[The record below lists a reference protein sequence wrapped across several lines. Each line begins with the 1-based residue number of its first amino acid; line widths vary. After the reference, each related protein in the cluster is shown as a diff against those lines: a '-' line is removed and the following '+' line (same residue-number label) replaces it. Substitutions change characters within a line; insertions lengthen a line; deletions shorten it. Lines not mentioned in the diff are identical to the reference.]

1 MTISIFTSSLP
12 APLRTTTDTA
22 RSLQGAKAIDA
33 GAMDKIASELLAQ
46 MAVAGAALG
55 AVLGTLRLPTR
66 EALSAGEAR
75 KVIDG
80 LPAGSLIGSIS
91 AQRQQLMERAATLT
105 ETGVRQAVAN
115 GANESPE
122 RLKAG
127 TEHAMLKTLAE
138 AKNEAEANGHFRAAF
153 DSIASGTHRI
163 AVPDSGA
170 LEALRDSGLLED
182 SAVLSSQLDA
192 LIAMH
197 PDERVEKSR
206 TDAVFA
212 MMVLLMTLLM
222 ALSETDRK
230 QGAAS
235 LIKAEAFVKAAG
247 ERLVASAEEHKKG
260 AAIALGTTVAI
271 ASAGL
276 GTMAYGAAKN
286 VKSIQG
292 NERNAIQHT
301 RAADRQ
307 ALGLAEGQTRVAGGR
322 TSAGQGE
329 VLGASGHRTAAADAY
344 AKHGMNTTRNA
355 VVTSGGQSMA
365 QMGNS
370 AGNVAQADGDA
381 KAAEESRIKDN
392 LSQAAEVSRKT
403 SENQQQEAVKARE
416 STDEVRRQLAALGDT
431 QAATRDA
438 ITRNIGA

>member
-12 APLRTTTDTA
+12 AQLRTTTDTA

-33 GAMDKIASELLAQ
+33 SAMDKIASELLAQ

-80 LPAGSLIGSIS
+80 LPAGGLIGPIS

-235 LIKAEAFVKAAG
+235 LIKAESFVKAAG

-271 ASAGL
+271 AGAGL
-276 GTMAYGAAKN
+276 GVMAYGTSKN
-286 VKSIQG
+286 VKSIDR
-292 NERNAIQHT
+292 NELNAVGHSQK
-301 RAADRQ
+301 ANKQ
-307 ALGLAEGQTRVAGGR
+307 ALDLASGEAKAGGGAM
-322 TSAGQGE
+322 SAGQKD
-329 VLGASGHRTAAADAY
+329 VLTGGGSRTAAATNHAQH
-344 AKHGMNTTRNA
+344 ARNTAQNSMPIA
-355 VVTSGGQSMA
+355 AGQSTT
-365 QMGNS
+365 QMGNA

-381 KAAEESRIKDN
+381 KAAEESRIKEN
-392 LSQAAEVSRKT
+392 LTQAAEVSRKT

>member
-55 AVLGTLRLPTR
+55 AVLGTLRLPVR
-66 EALSAGEAR
+66 EALSASEAR

-80 LPAGSLIGSIS
+80 LPAASLIGPIS

-105 ETGVRQAVAN
+105 ETGQRQAVDN
-115 GANESPE
+115 GANEAPE

-127 TEHAMLKTLAE
+127 TESTMLKALAGMGGLDE
-138 AKNEAEANGHFRAAF
+138 ARAYMDTVF
-153 DSIASGTHRI
+153 DSIATG
-163 AVPDSGA
+163 ALAVGVPDTAS
-170 LEALRDSGLLED
+170 LVALRQSGRLEEGT
-182 SAVLSSQLDA
+182 VWTTGLDM
-192 LIAMH
+192 LIDMDA
-197 PDERVEKSR
+197 DERVEKTR

-222 ALSETDRK
+222 ALSENERFMS
-230 QGAAS
+230 AAS
-235 LIKAEAFVKAAG
+235 TLKVESFIMAAG
-247 ERLVASAEEHKKG
+247 ERFVASAVEHLKG
-260 AAIALGTTVAI
+260 AWAQAGVAI
-271 ASAGL
+271 ATMAVGLAAVGVATFKNVGSLKNNELKAIDQTRQADNVAAGLSAGK
-276 GTMAYGAAKN
+276 TKVPGAM
-286 VKSIQG
+286 G
-292 NERNAIQHT
+292 
-301 RAADRQ
+301 
-307 ALGLAEGQTRVAGGR
+307 
-322 TSAGQGE
+322 AGQGD
-329 VLGASGHRTAAADAY
+329 VLGANGMRTAAAT
-344 AKHGMNTTRNA
+344 KHAQHSVNATRNA
-355 VVTSGGQSMA
+355 LVTTGGQSTIQMA
-365 QMGNS
+365 NPTGNI
-370 AGNVAQADGDA
+370 AQADGDV
-381 KAAEESRIKDN
+381 KAAEEMRIKEN
-392 LSQAAEVSRKT
+392 LTQAAEVNRKT